1 MLLIAVNAF
10 SHPRPF
16 LWNVFL
22 SYESILQWRE
32 SVNLMEIWRPCEVFN
47 GNNTWLDAVFQNG
60 KSTLSPPFFCHLM
73 THVNG
78 ASFVQWPNVI
88 RTFPSF
94 SYSFFISVVCF
105 MLYIWMLKCQ
115 WLLEW
120 VSCRET
126 AQFKCRWTVQ
136 QTAAADPSQLHLYI
150 QKPSRKRERETV
162 SQSVGE

>member
-1 MLLIAVNAF
+1 MHFPTFGHFFEMFFFLMNQFCNGVSLWIWWKSGDRAKSLMVTTPGWMRCFRMGSPLYHLL
-10 SHPRPF
+10 
-16 LWNVFL
+16 
-22 SYESILQWRE
+22 
-32 SVNLMEIWRPCEVFN
+32 
-47 GNNTWLDAVFQNG
+47 
-60 KSTLSPPFFCHLM
+60 FFCHLM

-150 QKPSRKRERETV
+150 QKPSRKRERDTV
-162 SQSVGE
+162 SQSIGE